1 MFSFKK
7 KSYLELT
14 PDYHEKREHLFFHD
28 LINLTHGLILF
39 LNQRQSANKNI
50 SVDEIQMLEKEIRTL
65 QNLMKDHF
73 KFQHKNLSHLEES
86 DDWVSFNIAE
96 IAVKSLIHNYL
107 PNSSVE
113 IFVTNEMPQADQA
126 IIYFPIFYRIMNN
139 LIKNMAEAKVENVSI
154 FFKLN
159 QSGLTIKTENKMPD
173 DTSQIKN
180 GLGLESIRQLSI
192 ENHGYFNFEVSN
204 GKWLNSIYLPGP
216 NRKSSELDQKKAA

>member
-107 PNSSVE
+107 PNYSVE

-126 IIYFPIFYRIMNN
+126 IIYFPIFYRIMN
-139 LIKNMAEAKVENVSI
+139 
-154 FFKLN
+154 
-159 QSGLTIKTENKMPD
+159 
-173 DTSQIKN
+173 
-180 GLGLESIRQLSI
+180 
-192 ENHGYFNFEVSN
+192 
-204 GKWLNSIYLPGP
+204 
-216 NRKSSELDQKKAA
+216 